1 MTNQV
6 KYVSFRSA
14 ASWSDSANIF
24 CQKVNVEVP
33 REYITGIAVTLAHT
47 DDAGVYCAYYSADA
61 HHPERKARIL
71 NVEIVRSK
79 QSWADF
85 NGTLQTS
92 LSNLKQS
99 DIVGI
104 SYTESPRD
112 NHQECIAF
120 IWHLV

>member
-6 KYVSFRSA
+6 NYVSFRSA
-14 ASWSDSANIF
+14 ANWSDSANIF

-47 DDAGVYCAYYSADA
+47 DDAGVYCAYYSSEA
-61 HHPERKARIL
+61 HHPERKGRIL
-71 NVEIVRSK
+71 NVEVVRSK

-85 NGTLQTS
+85 YGTLQAS
-92 LSNLKQS
+92 LSHLKQS

-104 SYTESPRD
+104 SYTEAPKV
-112 NHQECIAF
+112 NHEEAFAF
-120 IWHLV
+120 IWYLV